1 MLAASVLAIA
11 GAAAWSWTLGG
22 LSTVQTVLIALAIGS
37 LATAVPVVM
46 KISADYWGVA
56 VLFSGTVRAMLIL
69 GICYMLTQS
78 NQYPNRAIF
87 LPAVTAAIFLLAVES
102 AAAVRILA
110 GLERQ
115 KAALR
120 ASSH

>member
-11 GAAAWSWTLGG
+11 GAAGWSWSMGG
-22 LSTVQTVLIALAIGS
+22 ATTVQTVLIALAIGS
-37 LATAVPVVM
+37 LATAIPVLM

-56 VLFSGTVRAMLIL
+56 VLASGVARAMLIL
-69 GICYMLTQS
+69 VVCYMLTQS
-78 NQYPNRAIF
+78 NQNPNRAIF

-102 AAAVRILA
+102 TAAIRILA

-115 KAALR
+115 KAALK
-120 ASSH
+120 AANH